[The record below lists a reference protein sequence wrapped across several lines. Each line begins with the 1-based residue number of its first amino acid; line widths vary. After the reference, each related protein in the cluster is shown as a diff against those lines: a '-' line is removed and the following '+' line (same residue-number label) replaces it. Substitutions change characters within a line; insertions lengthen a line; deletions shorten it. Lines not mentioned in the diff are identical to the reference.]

1 MVSLDASSNAFI
13 AMRPMWT
20 LAGSVVPL
28 ADCEITLEQSPFRWI
43 DGVWEADVVVRRGQS
58 ADAPWHHLT
67 LRIAADTARRWSEA
81 GINPYLEACAQVRE
95 HLAGVRTA
103 RAMSFL
109 TLL

>member
-1 MVSLDASSNAFI
+1 
-13 AMRPMWT
+13 MWT

-28 ADCEITLEQSPFRWI
+28 ADGEITLEQSAFRWI
-43 DGVWEADVVVRRGQS
+43 DSVWEAEVMVRRGLS
-58 ADAPWHHLT
+58 ADPPWHHLT

-95 HLAGVRTA
+95 HLDGVRPPGVT
-103 RAMSFL
+103 SFL